1 MVKMTV
7 TYLTEWDP
15 NRMEIGPISNVDIEL
30 IKLKQVD
37 ALILIVTSKILII
50 IILNITCEKQ

>member
-7 TYLTEWDP
+7 TYLTECDP
-15 NRMEIGPISNVDIEL
+15 NLMEIGPICNDIEL

-37 ALILIVTSKILII
+37 VLILIVTS
-50 IILNITCEKQ
+50 